1 MVDDV
6 LADVEKRMRASIE
19 ALKRDLA
26 NIRTGRASGALVENL
41 QVDYYGAPTPLNQL
55 ASITAP
61 EARLLVIAPW
71 DKGSIGAIEK
81 AVQKSEL
88 NLNPSNDG
96 KVVRIPIPQLTEE
109 RRRDLTKLVRQ
120 RVEEDRIAIRNIR
133 RDGINDVRELEHEKM
148 VGADESKRAQER
160 LQAITDR
167 HIQEADQIGAQ
178 KEQEILTV

>member
-6 LADVEKRMRASIE
+6 LAEVERRMRASID

-133 RDGINDVRELEHEKM
+133 RDGINDVRELEQEKM
-148 VGADESKRAQER
+148 IGADESKRAQER

>member
-19 ALKRDLA
+19 ALKRDLV
-26 NIRTGRASGALVENL
+26 NIRTGRASSGLVENL
-41 QVDYYGAPTPLNQL
+41 QVDYYGAATPLNQL

-71 DKGSIGAIEK
+71 DKGSIGAIET

-120 RVEEDRIAIRNIR
+120 RVEEDRVSIRNIR
-133 RDGINDVRELEHEKM
+133 RDGINDVREMEHEKM
-148 VGADESKRAQER
+148 VGTDDAKRAQER

-167 HIQEADQIGAQ
+167 HVQEADQIGAQ